1 MSDGLWISL
10 SPKEFNQLQKYSE
23 YSTKKLKDV
32 LEDFYGTEQEEKY
45 DPEQPIDYEGFKVF
59 MTTYLD
65 EEIPEDLCK
74 HLFLSFTSKNLKG
87 PSTLK
92 TRSSSASQD
101 NTHDV
106 NGKPAF
112 RGSRTHVAKSQKVT
126 GTVPKE
132 SEQITSLPSETKS
145 RATNLDK
152 KYRGKTVSFSMDK
165 SPLPLLQAKS
175 SSQDIQAPNLMK
187 RSTSLLSQSS
197 LEVMPQVVYLKD
209 IICYLSLLERGR
221 AQDKLEFMFR
231 LYDTDGN
238 GYLDSSE
245 LERILNQ
252 MVHVAEYLEWDC
264 TELRP
269 ILKEMMEE
277 IDLDH
282 DGIVTLEEWIQGGMT
297 TIPLLVLLGME
308 TNVNEDGQHA
318 WRLKNFKKPA
328 FCHFCHSMLV
338 GVRKQA
344 LRCSFCK
351 YTIHQRCASQNI
363 LPCISTYGK
372 SRKQTEVMQ
381 HVWMEGNTSINC
393 DLCTKGIK
401 CYQPGTSIHCVW
413 CQITIHKRCSSYI
426 SAECDGGQLR
436 DHILLPTSIF
446 PMVLEKK
453 EESTST
459 TIPSSKPGDAITSAK
474 PISSTKKVNE
484 LEKEEEESTS
494 TNIPSSTPDDATNN
508 VKPSSSIKGANELEE
523 KKEEIP
529 PINIASV
536 GSSPDNATNEIKL
549 ISLTKDTNELKE
561 KKEEKITSTNI
572 PSANSSADNAINE
585 VKLSFL
591 NKDTNELKEK
601 KVIESE
607 STKVSPAGP
616 SPEKSTTDLKSDA
629 TDTDADKLEEKKAI
643 ESESTKVSPA
653 GPSPE
658 KSTTDLKSDATYT
671 DEDKLEEKKAIE
683 NGSTKVSPAG
693 PSPEKSTTDLKSDST
708 DTDADKL
715 EEKKTIENGSTKVSP
730 AGPSPEKSTT
740 DLKSDSTD
748 TDADKLEE
756 KKAIESES
764 TKVSPVGPSP
774 EKSTT
779 DLKSDSTN
787 TDEDKLEEKKA
798 IESESTKVSPA
809 GPSPEKSITD
819 LKSDATNADADKLE
833 EKKVIDSESIE
844 VSPAGPSSEK
854 SIIDVNQIPTDTD
867 TDKLQ
872 VIEEESECCKCYLP
886 MASPT
891 ETNKFNP
898 SSMDGYGLQIIP
910 PKIHILCLS
919 CSILGVEEDKD
930 KKSFGNS
937 SICSTPD
944 KFTTWSKGGPF
955 QD

>member
-474 PISSTKKVNE
+474 PISSTKK
-484 LEKEEEESTS
+484 
-494 TNIPSSTPDDATNN
+494 
-508 VKPSSSIKGANELEE
+508 E